1 MTLEELTPILI
12 PIIFFTYLAI
22 ERLFPGR
29 EQPQVKGW
37 WMRGLFFFAIA
48 FALNGIVPMFVA
60 SAFGSWHGA
69 GLTLLGTFGGALAVL
84 AGSDI
89 AAYWV
94 HRTMH
99 KTPWLWR
106 WTHQMH
112 HSAERMDMLGASYNH
127 PFDFVLATIL
137 PSSLVTIVL
146 GVTPEAAAVG
156 GLAGFVLGV
165 FPHLNV
171 RTPRWL
177 GYVLQ
182 RPEMHAVHHTRDVHG
197 YNYGNFAL
205 SDLLFGT
212 WRNPSG
218 FPEAPY
224 GFWDGA
230 SSKVGAM
237 LIGRDVSRP
246 TS

>member
-37 WMRGLFFFAIA
+37 WTRGLFFFAIA
-48 FALNGIVPMFVA
+48 FALNGIVPMLVA

-89 AAYWV
+89 VAYWV

-99 KTPWLWR
+99 KTPWLWH

-112 HSAERMDMLGASYNH
+112 HSAERMDMSGASYND
-127 PFDFVLATIL
+127 PFDFVLGPIL
-137 PSSLVTIVL
+137 PSTLVTIVL

-156 GLAGFVLGV
+156 GLAGF
-165 FPHLNV
+165 
-171 RTPRWL
+171 
-177 GYVLQ
+177 
-182 RPEMHAVHHTRDVHG
+182 
-197 YNYGNFAL
+197 
-205 SDLLFGT
+205 
-212 WRNPSG
+212 
-218 FPEAPY
+218 
-224 GFWDGA
+224 
-230 SSKVGAM
+230 
-237 LIGRDVSRP
+237 
-246 TS
+246 